1 MLQQHKKA
9 ASSYVPLTVEKNKNN
24 SSQQVEERK
33 EPQHGS
39 LVRLEGLAG
48 DEEGD

>member
-9 ASSYVPLTVEKNKNN
+9 ASSYVPLTVDKKNN